1 MLLERS
7 RRIDVPPLDEPSVL
21 DYVDLRNR
29 ECLSEWRM
37 RRFELELARRGER
50 REPAGGSAAAAL
62 SGAVRKV
69 FSPFLP
75 AERAQ

>member
-7 RRIDVPPLDEPSVL
+7 RRTDVPPLDEPSVL
-21 DYVDLRNR
+21 DYVDVRNR
-29 ECLSEWRM
+29 QCLSEWRM
-37 RRFELELARRGER
+37 RRFEHELARRSER
-50 REPAGGSAAAAL
+50 SEPAGGSAAAAL

-75 AERAQ
+75 AERVQ